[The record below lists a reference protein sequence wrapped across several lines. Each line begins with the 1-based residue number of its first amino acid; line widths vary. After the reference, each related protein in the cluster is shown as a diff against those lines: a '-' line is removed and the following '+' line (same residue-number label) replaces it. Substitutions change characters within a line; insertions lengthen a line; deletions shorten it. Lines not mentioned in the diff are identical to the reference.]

1 MNHPLVMYDLAKMR
15 MADDIR
21 QAERD
26 RMVREAASARTT
38 RPIDAVPFR
47 ERIARLFGT
56 ARPTPDTGLPTGA

>member
-1 MNHPLVMYDLAKMR
+1 MYHPLVMYDLARMR

-26 RMVREAASARTT
+26 RLAREAASARTT

-47 ERIARLFGT
+47 QRVARLFGT
-56 ARPTPDTGLPTGA
+56 ARPAPSGGLPAGA